1 MNEMNSHT
9 VLSFE
14 VEIYNHTVLNFV
26 VEINNH
32 TVLSYMVERNSHREV
47 LSNIHS
53 PTMNSVFDVVAFS
66 EMKSPV
72 LYSRFEHG
80 IPSSVDVRMLY
91 ISTISL
97 YAPYHYAEQ

>member
-32 TVLSYMVERNSHREV
+32 TVLSYMVEINSHREV

-53 PTMNSVFDVVAFS
+53 PTMNSVFDC
-66 EMKSPV
+66 
-72 LYSRFEHG
+72 
-80 IPSSVDVRMLY
+80 SSFFRDEVSCV
-91 ISTISL
+91 I
-97 YAPYHYAEQ
+97 Q